1 MTRQW
6 CHNACSKNF
15 GGGDIDLLYLM
26 SGGGAKKRE
35 EERKYNMIF
44 QLGPAKLN
52 HNIDAHQMNSQR
64 CFLACLV
71 SAKNP
76 HS

>member
-1 MTRQW
+1 
-6 CHNACSKNF
+6 
-15 GGGDIDLLYLM
+15 M
-26 SGGGAKKRE
+26 SQCVQLKFWWGRYRFALSHEWGGAKKRE